1 MTTPLRV
8 LLVEDHGDTRDL
20 LASYLRSAGHEVE
33 VASTMREGTSALG
46 EQTWDLVLSDLGLPD
61 GSGWE
66 MLRTAGTDRARLA
79 VAMSGFGAR
88 DDRARSRAA
97 GFHEHLTKPL
107 DLDVVDRVVARAQAA
122 KQAA

>member
-1 MTTPLRV
+1 MTTLLRV
-8 LLVEDHGDTRDL
+8 LLVEDHPDTRDL

-33 VASTMREGTSALG
+33 VARTMREGTSALG

-61 GSGWE
+61 GNGWE
-66 MLRTAGTDRARLA
+66 MLRAAGTGRARLA
-79 VAMSGFGAR
+79 VAMSGFGTR
-88 DDRARSRAA
+88 VDRARSRAA

-107 DLDVVDRVVARAQAA
+107 DLNVVDRVVARAQAA